1 MRKETIFLK
10 LVIVALAIAVLVGS
24 FFAIPALIQVAIEFH
39 NRYSYL
45 FIGGAIGV
53 TATAILFWLITW
65 QSYKI
70 LLLIDHDNAFSQ
82 VTVSILRLIKFFSAG
97 IGIVYVLELPSLYVA
112 ADHMDAPGVLA
123 IGIILT
129 GAAIVISV
137 FAALLQ
143 KLLANAVNYKSEND
157 LTI

>member
-82 VTVSILRLIKFFSAG
+82 VTVSILRLIKFFQQAS
-97 IGIVYVLELPSLYVA
+97 ELS
-112 ADHMDAPGVLA
+112 
-123 IGIILT
+123 T
-129 GAAIVISV
+129 C
-137 FAALLQ
+137 
-143 KLLANAVNYKSEND
+143 
-157 LTI
+157 

>member
-1 MRKETIFLK
+1 M
-10 LVIVALAIAVLVGS
+10 
-24 FFAIPALIQVAIEFH
+24 
-39 NRYSYL
+39 
-45 FIGGAIGV
+45 

-65 QSYKI
+65 QSFKI

-82 VTVSILRLIKFFSAG
+82 VTVSILRLIKFYAAAMG
-97 IGIVYVLELPSLYVA
+97 VVYAFELPSLYVA

-137 FAALLQ
+137 FAALLE

>member
-1 MRKETIFLK
+1 MRKETLFLK
-10 LVIVALAIAVLVGS
+10 LVIIALALAVLVDS
-24 FFAIPALIQVAIEFH
+24 LFAVPGLIKVAFEYH
-39 NRYSYL
+39 NYNSYWL
-45 FIGGAIGV
+45 IGGALGV

-65 QSYKI
+65 QSFKI

-82 VTVSILRLIKFFSAG
+82 VTVSILRLIKFYAAAMG
-97 IGIVYVLELPSLYVA
+97 VVYAFELPSLYVA

-137 FAALLQ
+137 FAALLE